1 MTPSLPYQFALAMT
15 AEDGTSLGTIA
26 ANHDWEPVCAW
37 TCLHFQRRGELAL
50 EGNVRASI
58 LPVWSER
65 LGEPYCE
72 GYAVSIDRSGDLP
85 LDYQFPIS
93 DFRGLAAAVASSFVA
108 DNRLRE
114 GELYTYS
121 LAAYPD
127 AKAEPQAT
135 GLAVTNKSPM
145 IPVRPAAL
153 AEFMQRAVPQGAIAP
168 GDLPVFV
175 APAVLEQAAAQTHG
189 REGTETGGI
198 LIGTLR
204 RDPVS
209 NEIFVEVTAQ
219 IPAEYTEGSNVKL
232 TFKPE
237 TWAAADA
244 ALKLRGG
251 GEVFLGYWHSH
262 PVRTWC
268 KQKECSLEAQRKCK
282 LARDFFS
289 EDDVAVMRAAFP
301 SAYCV
306 AIVANDTAFADLT
319 FSMFGNREGRMQ
331 SRGFYVLEETNHAT

>member
-15 AEDGTSLGTIA
+15 AEDGTSLGAIA

-37 TCLHFQRRGELAL
+37 TCLHFQRRGDLAL
-50 EGNVRASI
+50 EGNVSASI

-72 GYAVSIDRSGDLP
+72 GYKVSINRRGEMA
-85 LDYQFPIS
+85 LDYQFPIA
-93 DFRGLAAAVASSFVA
+93 DFRGLAAAAASNFVA
-108 DNRLRE
+108 QKRLRE
-114 GELYTYS
+114 GQLYTYS
-121 LAAYPD
+121 LVAYLDP
-127 AKAEPQAT
+127 KTEVQAS
-135 GLAVTNKSPM
+135 GLLVTNKSP
-145 IPVRPAAL
+145 IITVRPAAL
-153 AEFMQRAVPQGAIAP
+153 AGFMQRATPNGAVAP
-168 GDLPVFV
+168 GDIPVFV
-175 APAVLEQAAAQTHG
+175 ASPVLEQAAAQTRS

-204 RDPVS
+204 CDAVS

-244 ALKLRGG
+244 SLKLRGCA
-251 GEVFLGYWHSH
+251 EVFLGYWHSH

-268 KQKECSLEAQRKCK
+268 KEKECSLEAQKKCK